1 MNANVFPNLGYRDAR
16 AAIRFLIEAFGF
28 EEVAVYDGE
37 REGSI
42 GHADLRWP
50 AGGAVS
56 LHSAEPGGSTVADLA
71 ARVAAADG
79 YPAFSVHVTT
89 DEPDALFERAVAAG
103 AEIVREVEDSPH
115 GPRGFV
121 VRDPE
126 GLYWSFATPLPR
138 LARDEHGQWRPAQA

>member
-56 LHSAEPGGSTVADLA
+56 LHSAEPGGAHAGAV
-71 ARVAAADG
+71 RRRAAAT
-79 YPAFSVHVTT
+79 PSRK
-89 DEPDALFERAVAAG
+89 PIALEAGRRPRA
-103 AEIVREVEDSPH
+103 
-115 GPRGFV
+115 
-121 VRDPE
+121 
-126 GLYWSFATPLPR
+126 
-138 LARDEHGQWRPAQA
+138 RPARTAPRNRERPHRRPGL